1 MNCLGFY
8 LFSLWERVLSQGEG
22 LFVQAGDTLAL
33 TLSQREGG
41 PLNCAPSA
49 DAVAGNGRPLNCA
62 PSADAVAGNG
72 RPLNCAP
79 SADAVAGRG
88 NSG

>member
-41 PLNCAPSA
+41 PLSRAPSA
-49 DAVAGNGRPLNCA
+49 AAVAGEGTCGHGHDRPLV
-62 PSADAVAGNG
+62 SALEARAEAGF
-72 RPLNCAP
+72 RA
-79 SADAVAGRG
+79 
-88 NSG
+88 